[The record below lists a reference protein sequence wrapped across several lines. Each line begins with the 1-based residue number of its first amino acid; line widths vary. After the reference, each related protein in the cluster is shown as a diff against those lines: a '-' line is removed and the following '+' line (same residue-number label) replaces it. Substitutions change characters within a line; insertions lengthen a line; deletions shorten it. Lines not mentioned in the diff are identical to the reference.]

1 MSNSKDAVRKILD
14 AVKADKRTSL
24 TAPEGKLV
32 CDAYGIPV
40 PKEGVAKS
48 AAEAAKIATDM
59 GFPVVM
65 KIVSPD
71 ILHKT
76 EAGGVMVG
84 VKTAADAE
92 KNYATILANAKKYK
106 ADAKIEGIQVQQML
120 LGGQEVIIGAVTD
133 GSFGKL
139 VAFGLGG
146 VLVEV
151 LKDITFRLAPA
162 TKEDALSML
171 DGIQAHEM
179 LKGVRGSDPA
189 NRDAIADII
198 VNVSK
203 LITDFPEIAEMDLNP
218 VFATKSNAIAADVR
232 IVVDFEP
239 KPPRPRPNHDDIV
252 RQMNRIMKPKSVAV
266 IGASAENGKIGNSV
280 MKNLING
287 GYKGEIYPIHPK
299 ADEIMGKKVY
309 KSVKDVPGEVD
320 IAVFAIPANFVAGA
334 LIECGEKK
342 VVGAILI
349 PSGYAE
355 TGNIKGQEE
364 IQAIGQKYGIRLMGP
379 NIYGFYYT
387 HANLCATFCTAY
399 DVKGSAALSSQSG
412 GIGMAIIG
420 FSRSAKMGVSAIVGL
435 GNKSD
440 IDEDD
445 LLTFFEQ
452 DDNTQIIA
460 QHCEDL
466 KDGRAFAEV
475 AKRVSKKKPIV
486 VLKAGRTSAG
496 AKAASSHT
504 GALAGNDKIYEDVFN
519 QSGVI
524 RARSLRDMLEFARGI
539 PVLPT
544 PKGENVVIITGAGGS
559 GVLLSD
565 ACIDN
570 NLQADDDPAGSR
582 CGVPQVH
589 PAVRRGRQPGR
600 HHRRRAA
607 DHLRQHRQARARRPA
622 HPFADPRLLAHHR
635 DAADGVCEEHG
646 RGEERDEG
654 QGHRE
659 ADRGLAGRRHRGRG
673 SRRLSL
679 PERHR
684 RLRLLDRNSGRGA
697 RREVQVG
704 ARRGPAVSVNSSH
717 SGMRASRGPGMRIP
731 GSRCARTGMHG
742 NQARFAFQPSRC
754 HRPIQRRGDGE
765 AGAGRQRIDHE
776 ILKSGMPARRPELQ
790 NLDHADHHDGD
801 RCREQ
806 PVPRIG
812 QAEAS
817 PTRTKASACS
827 PSWPR
832 SECGRKRGGPSV
844 AKVTAAARSQAMILR
859 MMVIATG

>member
-14 AVKADKRTSL
+14 SVKADKRNSL

-32 CDAYGIPV
+32 CDAYGVPV
-40 PKEGVAKS
+40 PKEGVATS
-48 AAEAAKIATDM
+48 AAEAAKIATGM

-84 VKTAADAE
+84 VKTAADVE
-92 KNYATILANAKKYK
+92 KNYDTILANAKKYK
-106 ADAKIEGIQVQQML
+106 SDAKIEGIQVQQML
-120 LGGQEVIIGAVTD
+120 LGGQEVIVGAVTD

-162 TKEDALSML
+162 TKDDALSML

-218 VFATKSNAIAADVR
+218 VFATKDHAIAADVR

-239 KPPRPRPNHDDIV
+239 KPARPRPNHDDIV
-252 RQMNRIMKPKSVAV
+252 RQMNRIMKPKAVAV
-266 IGASAENGKIGNSV
+266 IGASAESGKIGNSV

-287 GYKGEIYPIHPK
+287 GYQGEIYPIHPK

-309 KSVKDVPGEVD
+309 KSVKDVPGEID
-320 IAVFAIPANFVAGA
+320 IAVFAIPASLVAKA
-334 LIECGEKK
+334 LTECGEKK

-355 TGNIKGQEE
+355 TGNMEGQEE

-387 HANLCATFCTAY
+387 PANLCATFCTAY
-399 DVKGSAALSSQSG
+399 DVKGGAALSSQSG

-452 DDNTQIIA
+452 DDNTKIIA

-475 AKRVSKKKPIV
+475 ARRVSKKKPIV

-570 NLQADDDPAGSR
+570 KLSLMTIPPDLDAAFRKFIPPFGAAGNPVDITGGEPPITYVNTVKLGLEDPRIHALILGYWHTIVTPPMVFARNMVEVKNEMKAKGIEKPIVASLAGDIE
-582 CGVPQVH
+582 VEE
-589 PAVRRGRQPGR
+589 
-600 HHRRRAA
+600 AA
-607 DHLRQHRQARARRPA
+607 DYLYQNGIVAYAYSTEIPVA
-622 HPFADPRLLAHHR
+622 VLGAKYKWA
-635 DAADGVCEEHG
+635 
-646 RGEERDEG
+646 
-654 QGHRE
+654 
-659 ADRGLAGRRHRGRG
+659 
-673 SRRLSL
+673 
-679 PERHR
+679 
-684 RLRLLDRNSGRGA
+684 RGA
-697 RREVQVG
+697 G
-704 ARRGPAVSVNSSH
+704 
-717 SGMRASRGPGMRIP
+717 
-731 GSRCARTGMHG
+731 
-742 NQARFAFQPSRC
+742 
-754 HRPIQRRGDGE
+754 
-765 AGAGRQRIDHE
+765 
-776 ILKSGMPARRPELQ
+776 LL
-790 NLDHADHHDGD
+790 
-801 RCREQ
+801 
-806 PVPRIG
+806 
-812 QAEAS
+812 
-817 PTRTKASACS
+817 
-827 PSWPR
+827 
-832 SECGRKRGGPSV
+832 
-844 AKVTAAARSQAMILR
+844 
-859 MMVIATG
+859 